1 VPSLCAHAVEQFPL
15 FLEQDPQRRLSAH
28 ESKQFVRMHY
38 GGGEREGVDKMGRQ
52 ICAFMLRGGYGEYI
66 KLVMFENLAE
76 EFPKLAHDFFW
87 AARNDNDGKFW

>member
-1 VPSLCAHAVEQFPL
+1 
-15 FLEQDPQRRLSAH
+15 
-28 ESKQFVRMHY
+28 MHY

-87 AARNDNDGKFW
+87 AARNDNDGKFWCRGSMGGDQTKKSTGSSDNVSTTHTGRFLSL